1 MSTNGTQSASIPL
14 VCGLMFALAAMV
26 GPIGPI
32 SPIGPIG
39 RIGQIGQIGPIS
51 VSEPNSKFGR
61 LVRACFVSLLPCLA
75 ALANYL
81 ISLASMSAIW
91 RFVNSSVRNQ
101 S

>member
-39 RIGQIGQIGPIS
+39 RIGQIGPIS
-51 VSEPNSKFGR
+51 LGEPNSKFGR
-61 LVRACFVSLLPCLA
+61 LVRACFASLLTCLA

>member
-39 RIGQIGQIGPIS
+39 RIEQIGPIS
-51 VSEPNSKFGR
+51 VGEPNSKFGR
-61 LVRACFVSLLPCLA
+61 LVRACLVSLLPCLA